1 MPYFTLTQRAKIA
14 LGGVIS
20 ASGFLL
26 LVLTFLSLSGELDPN
41 EIMGRNL
48 LMTLLAVIGVL
59 DMISGVALLRSR

>member
-26 LVLTFLSLSGELDPN
+26 LVLTFLSLSGGLDPN

-59 DMISGVALLRSR
+59 DIISGVALLRSR

>member
-26 LVLTFLSLSGELDPN
+26 LTLTFLSLSGELDPN
-41 EIMGRNL
+41 EILGRNM
-48 LMTLLAVIGVL
+48 LMVLITVIGVL
-59 DMISGVALLRSR
+59 DIISGLALLRSR